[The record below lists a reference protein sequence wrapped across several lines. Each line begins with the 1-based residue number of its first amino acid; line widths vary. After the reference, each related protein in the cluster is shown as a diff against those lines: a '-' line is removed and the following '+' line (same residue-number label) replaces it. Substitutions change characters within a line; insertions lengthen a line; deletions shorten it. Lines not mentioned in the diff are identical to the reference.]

1 MLYETYFAGTTH
13 LWHPNMQTAQCVFY
27 TREFTDP
34 AGTETVG
41 SHRLK
46 LFTSAHVSPRD
57 PADGRGGVKGALLHA
72 YVIE

>member
-1 MLYETYFAGTTH
+1 
-13 LWHPNMQTAQCVFY
+13 MQTAQCVFY